1 MKNFFFTILFLF
13 SFFNLKAQLSDDK
26 KNEFNKYI
34 READGLFS
42 QNKFI
47 EAKDIYEKA
56 LSLNP
61 SDKYAL
67 NQRDK
72 SIANSKNKTGEEEG
86 KNYQKIINKADEKF
100 NLNELENAKALYQ
113 RALGLKP
120 NDAYPKRKIEEID
133 AKLNPKPVEKSA
145 PLPDLGVSSNLSIND
160 AEKILAEAEAKRQNR
175 RNNSIDSNGIKSSY
189 KEENL
194 LVNREKEINSSKND
208 IKSAMEKI
216 DAVTSNSKIQQDS
229 LKEEIQKKSVK
240 LNNINDEYSNLQN
253 EKGIKTSISLTE
265 KYKNLDSISSIQK
278 PVGAEMD
285 VYLAIKTTRFNDSI
299 EIAEKKI
306 KDELNYKIAD
316 INHLNLKEEK
326 KINDNQ
332 LSKFDQIDKFDSTFI
347 ELDKYNIDKNFSND
361 QKHYEI
367 NKGMEM
373 KELKQDSSTRNQFNK
388 NITNKVGFSTIAT
401 KINLNEDS
409 ISKMTNKNVV
419 LNTDRITKVDGKSM
433 DSLLI
438 NNDTK
443 QKDQSNQLLALN
455 QVMSNNNDEN
465 ELIRNK
471 ANENTQ
477 LNINKVEIDN
487 SEFENKGKNSQ
498 NSSINQLKKIDQ
510 KNYDASTEATK
521 KEYQNEFSTMDQLN
535 TNISKINASL
545 PSVNSSSDASI
556 ISNKSNNLS
565 DNYDS
570 EERKQFDKSQDIRD
584 LFENIDN
591 KSIKFDDK
599 AANSL
604 GASYPE
610 GVTEES
616 FNKNDDRGL
625 AYAVITRRIVV
636 KNGYGAVYVRTVTKN
651 SITYSKD
658 NQPITEHV
666 WQIETQNANMKKN

>member
-1 MKNFFFTILFLF
+1 MKKFFFTILFLF

-175 RNNSIDSNGIKSSY
+175 RNNSIDSNSIKSSY

-373 KELKQDSSTRNQFNK
+373 KELKQDSTTRNQFNK
-388 NITNKVGFSTIAT
+388 NITNKVGFSPIAT

-477 LNINKVEIDN
+477 SNINKVEIDN

-498 NSSINQLKKIDQ
+498 NSSINELKKIDQ

-535 TNISKINASL
+535 TNISKINAAL
-545 PSVNSSSDASI
+545 PSINSSSDASI

>member
-1 MKNFFFTILFLF
+1 MKKFFFTILFLF

-388 NITNKVGFSTIAT
+388 NITNKVGFSPIAT

-477 LNINKVEIDN
+477 SNINKVEIDN

-498 NSSINQLKKIDQ
+498 NSSINELKKIDQ

-535 TNISKINASL
+535 TNISKINAAL